1 MDANKLQ
8 SEDSK
13 RRACLP
19 RNWLWFGLVVV
30 LPFVGAAVVLEFVA
44 PSALQVELFDAA
56 FAKGAAA
63 AVGHLGDRLTYA
75 ALAYVQLTTCVLV
88 IGFYIFRLIRLD
100 RARRAGALRL
110 LGATALCA
118 AVAVVVVRSLHGAA
132 YTLTYLNVRDLLQ
145 RTKVSNDLTAS
156 LFSVDAIPYL
166 VDVTPISIVGGVP
179 FLMGVIAVVLAV
191 PVGAAAASFAA
202 HEPEDWKQE
211 FANRVQWLQE
221 SFYALSIVL
230 VTSTVAIMLF
240 FQLPAEIALS
250 EHRDGLLRYA
260 RGLTVFWG
268 ATMTLTLLAAF
279 APAMLE
285 LRRRAREQHGAVA
298 SRRDFGEW
306 FAEQVPITARRQV
319 ANLAT
324 MLAPLMVGPLGGL
337 LQAMFGG
344 A

>member
-1 MDANKLQ
+1 MEATKPRNRGGT
-8 SEDSK
+8 
-13 RRACLP
+13 RRICLP
-19 RNWLWFGLVVV
+19 RHWPWFGLVAV
-30 LPFVGAAVVLEFVA
+30 LPFVGAAIVLEFVA
-44 PSALQVELFDAA
+44 PNILKVETA
-56 FAKGAAA
+56 FAEGAGAAI
-63 AVGHLGDRLTYA
+63 GHIGDRLTYA
-75 ALAYVQLTTCVLV
+75 ALAYVQLTTCLLV
-88 IGFYIFRLIRLD
+88 ISFYVLRLFRLD

-110 LGATALCA
+110 LGVTALCA
-118 AVAVVVVRSLHGAA
+118 AVAVVVVRSLQGAA
-132 YTLTYLNVRDLLQ
+132 YAVTYLNIRDLLA
-145 RTKVSNDLTAS
+145 RTDVSKGLTTP
-156 LFSVDAIPYL
+156 LFSVEGIPYL

-191 PVGAAAASFAA
+191 PVGAAAASFPEN
-202 HEPEDWKQE
+202 EPEDWTRE
-211 FANRVQWLQE
+211 FAERVQWLQN

-240 FQLPAEIALS
+240 FQLPAEIAVGGGR
-250 EHRDGLLRYA
+250 EGLLRYA

-268 ATMTLTLLAAF
+268 ATMTLTLLASF
-279 APAMLE
+279 APAMLA
-285 LRRRAREQHGAVA
+285 LRQRAREQHGAVA

-337 LQAMFGG
+337 LQAMFGS